1 MGGKEKTE
9 ARALIFPSPSSPYP
23 TNSVFLHINPHP
35 QLKLLPGSSDHS
47 LSLSLQVLPLLPVP
61 EYFLILCCF
70 LSLCPH
76 LINILFVNLLWITPW
91 VYQSLII
98 YPLFQVSVAGAS
110 ITMLP
115 YPHPHP
121 TTSPFS
127 THCPIHFFTPVLTWL
142 FSFLFS
148 FSALRHQIASLENTW
163 HFALFF
169 TYFPCAEVSQY
180 DVCLR

>member
-9 ARALIFPSPSSPYP
+9 ARTLIFPSPSSPCP
-23 TNSVFLHINPHP
+23 ANSVFLYLSHHP

-47 LSLSLQVLPLLPVP
+47 LPFSLQVLPLLLVP

-76 LINILFVNLLWITPW
+76 LIHILFVNLLWITPW
-91 VYQSLII
+91 VYPSLMI

-115 YPHPHP
+115 CPQPHP
-121 TTSPFS
+121 TASPFS
-127 THCPIHFFTPVLTWL
+127 THCPIQPSLPLSLHDFFP
-142 FSFLFS
+142 SS
-148 FSALRHQIASLENTW
+148 SLSV
-163 HFALFF
+163 H
-169 TYFPCAEVSQY
+169 
-180 DVCLR
+180 